1 MADRLTQL
9 QECLDQLLVQMYA
22 SLHYIDTHH
31 SAKSIPGQVD
41 QFTPVQDSLPATQA
55 TAVGTQPTQQFGTQI
70 GTQASPPTAQG
81 TQATQATQATTQDA
95 EAVPEQPPSSQ
106 YPRPDPPNV
115 FDLRMTELA
124 QDLVLKE
131 QQIEVIISSLPGIGN
146 SQKAQES
153 RLRALNRELKQ
164 VEKERDEWIGEYQTL
179 RAKVDGWIGDGVRRV

>member
-9 QECLDQLLVQMYA
+9 QDCLDQLLVQMYA

-41 QFTPVQDSLPATQA
+41 QFTPVQDLVPATQT
-55 TAVGTQPTQQFGTQI
+55 TAVGTQPTQQLGTQL
-70 GTQASPPTAQG
+70 GTQASPMTAQG
-81 TQATQATQATTQDA
+81 TQATQATQATQDA
-95 EAVPEQPPSSQ
+95 DAAPEQPPSSQ
-106 YPRPDPPNV
+106 YPRPDPPNL
-115 FDLRMTELA
+115 FDQRMTELA

-164 VEKERDEWIGEYQTL
+164 VEKERDEWVGEYQAL
-179 RAKVDGWIGDGVRRV
+179 RGKVDGWIGEGVRRV